1 MGSRYNYYV
10 LSAANGGMIA
20 GSWEQSCRCACYLQ
34 RKRKV
39 YGTDDWDDAQHRR
52 WDHLSEVA
60 PLWCQLPDR
69 FKIGRV
75 YTIKSLIAEN
85 EKTNGR

>member
-1 MGSRYNYYV
+1 MGSKHSFYLMTAN
-10 LSAANGGMIA
+10 NGGMIA
-20 GSWEQSCRCACYLQ
+20 GSWEQTCRCARYLQ
-34 RKRKV
+34 RGRKV
-39 YGTDDWDDAQHRR
+39 KGFDDWDEAQHRL

-69 FKIGRV
+69 FKIGKV

-85 EKTNGR
+85 ENRQE